1 MNDVGAGVNGQ
12 VRVLVVDDDPVI
24 LRLLEVNFEMEGY
37 AVQTAADGASGLRAA
52 QESRPDVIVSDV
64 MMPQMNG
71 LELVAALDADDA
83 TGAIPV
89 ILLSARA
96 QELDVRD
103 GLAAGADDYVTK
115 PFDPLE
121 LIDRVK
127 QLLAGSRG

>member
-1 MNDVGAGVNGQ
+1 VSDRCAAVDSE

-37 AVQTAADGASGLRAA
+37 AVLTASDGVQGLRAA
-52 QESRPDVIVSDV
+52 REQRPHVIISDV
-64 MMPQMNG
+64 MMPHMNG
-71 LELVAALDADDA
+71 LELVAALDADEA

-96 QELDVRD
+96 QETDVSD
-103 GLAAGADDYVTK
+103 GLQAGADDYVTK

-121 LIDRVK
+121 LIDRVQ
-127 QLLAGSRG
+127 QLLARP